1 MERREYD
8 ENHPD
13 ATNSLDACNAN
24 FGRKAGFLF
33 RSSGESRWAVR
44 PVELAYSF
52 LGPGRAPA
60 MGRRT
65 MRPRWFAAVTVL
77 AVVAGIVC
85 LSLRPV
91 QAGEQ
96 PSASGYKVL
105 EPIRHGS
112 LTVFPVVAA
121 KSYTTGE
128 FLTLDEGLR
137 SGEVVVTEYGNVRGL
152 MRRHPTPAV
161 QRESGAEV
169 NRLVLI
175 NNSKRPLLL
184 LAGEIVTGGKQDRV
198 IGKDRI
204 VPAESDPVD
213 LSVFCVEPGRW
224 VATSDH
230 FGSSGAS
237 YGNAFHGN
245 AVGGTLMAQP
255 SVRAKAMGDKD
266 QAQVW
271 AEVRKQQSS
280 MAVEVAASAPTVSTQ
295 EIQSTS
301 SYARLMENKDVK
313 EQVDKIAV
321 PIQQNYESLIKQL
334 RDRKA
339 VGVVVAVN
347 GRIIWADLFAST
359 ELLEK
364 YWPKLVRSYASEAVV
379 TRAKG
384 GEASMAQA
392 EAFLANMEG
401 RRETIESEPGV
412 YRHTEVNGD
421 GFKAFALTS
430 LLPKTGFD
438 VHVAKMAE

>member
-1 MERREYD
+1 
-8 ENHPD
+8 
-13 ATNSLDACNAN
+13 
-24 FGRKAGFLF
+24 
-33 RSSGESRWAVR
+33 
-44 PVELAYSF
+44 
-52 LGPGRAPA
+52 
-60 MGRRT
+60 
-65 MRPRWFAAVTVL
+65 MRPRLVAAVKTAAVKTATVTIAALTVL
-77 AVVAGIVC
+77 LVLAGMVGTN
-85 LSLRPV
+85 LPPV

-112 LTVFPVVAA
+112 LTVFPVVAS
-121 KSYTTGE
+121 KSFATGE

-152 MRRHPTPAV
+152 VRRRPTPAV

-169 NRLVLI
+169 NRLVLV

-224 VATSDH
+224 VATSQN
-230 FGSSGAS
+230 FGASGAT
-237 YGNAFHGN
+237 YGGSVAGPMHG
-245 AVGGTLMAQP
+245 AVEGTMMAQP

-266 QAQVW
+266 QNQVW
-271 AEVRKQQSS
+271 AEVRKQQQS
-280 MAVEVAASAPTVSTQ
+280 MTVEVAASAPAASAA

-301 SYARLMENKDVK
+301 SYARVMENKDVK
-313 EQVDKIAV
+313 EKVDEIAA
-321 PIQQNYESLIKQL
+321 PIQHNYESLIKQL

-347 GRIIWADLFAST
+347 GRIIWSDIFAST

-379 TRAKG
+379 SRAKG
-384 GEASMAQA
+384 GEASLAQA
-392 EAFLANMEG
+392 EAFLADMEG

-412 YRHTEVNGD
+412 YRHTEVNGE

>member
-1 MERREYD
+1 
-8 ENHPD
+8 
-13 ATNSLDACNAN
+13 
-24 FGRKAGFLF
+24 
-33 RSSGESRWAVR
+33 
-44 PVELAYSF
+44 
-52 LGPGRAPA
+52 
-60 MGRRT
+60 
-65 MRPRWFAAVTVL
+65 MRPRLFVAV
-77 AVVAGIVC
+77 AVFVAVAGIVC
-85 LSLRPV
+85 LDQRLV

-96 PSASGYKVL
+96 PSASSYKVL

-112 LTVFPVVAA
+112 LTVFPVAA
-121 KSYTTGE
+121 PKSYATAE

-137 SGEVVVTEYGNVRGL
+137 SGDVVVTEYGNVRGL
-152 MRRHPTPAV
+152 LRRHRIAPPM
-161 QRESGAEV
+161 QRESAEV

-204 VPAESDPVD
+204 VPPESDPVD

-224 VATSDH
+224 VATSDR
-230 FGSSGAS
+230 FGAS
-237 YGNAFHGN
+237 GSNYASGIGSGNGDAL
-245 AVGGTLMAQP
+245 GGTLMAQP

-266 QAQVW
+266 QNQVW
-271 AEVRKQQSS
+271 AEVRKQQQA
-280 MAVEVAASAPTVSTQ
+280 METVEVAASAAPVPTT
-295 EIQSTS
+295 
-301 SYARLMENKDVK
+301 SYARVLENKDVK
-313 EQVDKIAV
+313 EKVDEVAR
-321 PIQQNYESLIKQL
+321 PIEQNYKSLIKQL

-347 GRIIWADLFAST
+347 GRIIWSDVFAST

-384 GEASMAQA
+384 GEASLSQA
-392 EAFLANMEG
+392 EAFLADMDG
-401 RRETIESEPGV
+401 RRETIESEPGI
-412 YRHTEVNGD
+412 YRHTEINGE